1 VEATV
6 QREADVQATE
16 QTIRQ
21 VVQEVLSQLTG
32 RAPAAPAAPAA
43 SARWGVFDN
52 VDDAVAAAQQGFE
65 QLSRASLEQ
74 RRTAIDIVSRRRS
87 WAGWSL
93 KRRRSVVWS
102 TRLRS

>member
-1 VEATV
+1 M

-32 RAPAAPAAPAA
+32 RAPAAPAA

-65 QLSRASLEQ
+65 HSPF
-74 RRTAIDIVSRRRS
+74 
-87 WAGWSL
+87 AGGDRESP
-93 KRRRSVVWS
+93 
-102 TRLRS
+102 